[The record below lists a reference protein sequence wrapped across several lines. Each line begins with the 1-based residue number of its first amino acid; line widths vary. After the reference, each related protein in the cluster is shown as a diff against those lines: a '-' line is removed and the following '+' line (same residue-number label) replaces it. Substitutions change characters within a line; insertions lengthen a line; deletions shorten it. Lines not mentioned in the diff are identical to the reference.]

1 MRVEKEAY
9 EVNSQIP
16 SSLVRIINKTNI
28 KLIHFSSEAVFSG
41 YKLNKIYNENDIPN
55 PKSVYGKSKLK
66 ADKIILKSLN
76 TLIIRLPMLFG
87 PTHRNQIISK
97 LLSQLKKGKKIYV
110 SDDVY
115 STPIYSP
122 DLSKFVYDKCI
133 KKDFYFRKKS
143 STLQV

>member
-1 MRVEKEAY
+1 
-9 EVNSQIP
+9 
-16 SSLVRIINKTNI
+16 
-28 KLIHFSSEAVFSG
+28 
-41 YKLNKIYNENDIPN
+41 
-55 PKSVYGKSKLK
+55 
-66 ADKIILKSLN
+66 
-76 TLIIRLPMLFG
+76 MLFG

-133 KKDFYFRKKS
+133 KKDFYFRKKIIHFTSLKTYSIYSFVYNLSKNIKGIDLNKIIKVKDAFFKSKVKIKPKNLGLTSLYS
-143 STLQV
+143 SCIKKINFKVAKNLI